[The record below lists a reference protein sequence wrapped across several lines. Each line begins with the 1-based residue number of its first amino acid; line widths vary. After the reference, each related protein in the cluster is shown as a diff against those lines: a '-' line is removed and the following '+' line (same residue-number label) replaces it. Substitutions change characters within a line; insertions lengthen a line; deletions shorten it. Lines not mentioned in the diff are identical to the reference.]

1 MSHSLSA
8 LQSELLSAKIDV
20 LRVIYAD
27 IIGTVRSKDLL
38 VSELD
43 KISHGGP
50 AFCQGVWVTTTQGG
64 VLDGAD
70 VLSNGLE
77 DFISQIV
84 PGSWRALP
92 WEPGVAFVVAGA
104 NNPDGTPSPLSPR
117 VLLERI
123 VGEYAKLGL
132 TPLVG
137 PELEFYI
144 ADRNPEGGFT
154 RALTQPGRVYT
165 SGATVDPKGTF
176 LHLLRMLD
184 QLRIGVFAG
193 NHEFSPSQYEINIWH
208 GEALDACDRAF
219 MLKAGVKDV
228 IARVGQAAT
237 FAGKPWSDEGGSG
250 FHLHMSLV
258 DAQGE
263 NLMHEGDGLSPLA
276 QHMIAGIVEHAAA
289 LTAFCNPT
297 INAFKRL
304 GPDTLAP
311 YRANWGY
318 DNRTRRRNPP
328 RDAPR
333 RRSRQRLPHDR
344 GAARGR
350 TRRHPPRA
358 RRPAGRR
365 RLQLR
370 GRVAGGA
377 ADEPRRGAGCSAR
390 RCAAH
395 RAARRRPRQRLRGH
409 EARRDRALHRRR
421 ARPVDAR
428 RHRVGSAGILP
439 RSVDRGSQETQL
451 LGSLE
456 RGPFPEEG
464 GSSIPP
470 L

>member
-123 VGEYAKLGL
+123 VGEYTKLGL

-258 DAQGE
+258 DAAGE

-318 DNRTRRRNPP
+318 DNRSAMLRVPPERGGGTRLEMRLGDGAANAYLMTAALLAAGLDGIRRELAAPP
-328 RDAPR
+328 AAVGYSYEDESQAVLPMTLGDALDALRADAP
-333 RRSRQRLPHDR
+333 LI
-344 GAARGR
+344 
-350 TRRHPPRA
+350 
-358 RRPAGRR
+358 
-365 RLQLR
+365 
-370 GRVAGGA
+370 
-377 ADEPRRGAGCSAR
+377 E
-390 RCAAH
+390 
-395 RAARRRPRQRLRGH
+395 
-409 EARRDRALHRRR
+409 
-421 ARPVDAR
+421 
-428 RHRVGSAGILP
+428 
-439 RSVDRGSQETQL
+439 L
-451 LGSLE
+451 LGGDLVNVFEVMKRDEIE
-456 RGPFPEEG
+456 RYTADVPDPSTRDVTAWEVREYF
-464 GSSIPP
+464 
-470 L
+470 LDL